1 MVPERGLEPP
11 LPCENCD
18 LNAAR
23 LPIPPLGH
31 KCLEEDPGHAE
42 VANNEALFILP
53 AGPRFVNATAA
64 GLAAPRSGLKYFRI
78 LTNADPLYFLKVSQ
92 ANRDVKAQMASYAQ
106 MYPRH

>member
-1 MVPERGLEPP
+1 MSQRVAAVAGSCASSPNSFLGWLEKIMVPERGLEPP

-53 AGPRFVNATAA
+53 AASLFVNATAG
-64 GLAAPRSGLKYFRI
+64 GLCRAARPE
-78 LTNADPLYFLKVSQ
+78 
-92 ANRDVKAQMASYAQ
+92 
-106 MYPRH
+106 

>member
-31 KCLEEDPGHAE
+31 KCLEEDPGHTE

-53 AGPRFVNATAA
+53 AEPRFVNATAA
-64 GLAAPRSGLKYFRI
+64 IWLAPRAPIEMFQ
-78 LTNADPLYFLKVSQ
+78 DF
-92 ANRDVKAQMASYAQ
+92 
-106 MYPRH
+106 YPRRSIVFSGS